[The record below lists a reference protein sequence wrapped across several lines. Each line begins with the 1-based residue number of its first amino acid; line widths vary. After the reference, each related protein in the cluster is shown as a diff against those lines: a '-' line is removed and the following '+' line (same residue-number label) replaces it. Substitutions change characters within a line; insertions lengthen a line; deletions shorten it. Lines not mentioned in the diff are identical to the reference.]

1 MHDYSSIMH
10 AMEHIKTT
18 QTQREAQVF
27 TLLHAATRIER
38 KLDQALSCT
47 RGISFTEYHLLK
59 QLQSMHS
66 GSATRVDLA
75 RAVRL
80 TPSAVTRALKP
91 LEKMGMVQ
99 TEKSDRDARRSMAS
113 LTAAGIEVLKDADG
127 IVTDAISELPPT
139 DNSPESWVAMVDTLA
154 NH

>member
-1 MHDYSSIMH
+1 MH
-10 AMEHIKTT
+10 AMKNNETR
-18 QTQREAQVF
+18 QMEREVQVF

-59 QLQSMHS
+59 QLQSIHS

-113 LTAAGIEVLKDADG
+113 LTVAGREVLSDADG
-127 IVTDAISELPPT
+127 IISDAISELPPT
-139 DNSPESWVAMVDTLA
+139 DNSSESWLAMIDTLA

>member
-1 MHDYSSIMH
+1 MH
-10 AMEHIKTT
+10 AMKNTDTLTME
-18 QTQREAQVF
+18 REAQVF

-59 QLQSMHS
+59 QLQTIHS

-113 LTAAGIEVLKDADG
+113 LTTAGREVLSDADG
-127 IVTDAISELPPT
+127 IISDAISELPPT
-139 DNSPESWVAMVDTLA
+139 DNSSESWLAMIDTLA

>member
-1 MHDYSSIMH
+1 MKNT
-10 AMEHIKTT
+10 ETLHID
-18 QTQREAQVF
+18 REAQIF
-27 TLLHAATRIER
+27 TLLYAATRIER

-59 QLQSMHS
+59 QLQSIHS

-113 LTAAGIEVLKDADG
+113 LTAAGREVLSDADG
-127 IVTDAISELPPT
+127 IVSDAISELPTT
-139 DNSPESWVAMVDTLA
+139 DNSSESWLTMIDTLA
-154 NH
+154 YH

>member
-1 MHDYSSIMH
+1 MKQ
-10 AMEHIKTT
+10 E
-18 QTQREAQVF
+18 QTVQKEREEQIFA
-27 TLLHAATRIER
+27 LLHAATRIER

-47 RGISFTEYHLLK
+47 RGISFTEYHLLR
-59 QLQSMHS
+59 QLLSLHN

-91 LEKMGMVQ
+91 LEKMGMVV

-113 LTAAGIEVLKDADG
+113 LTDAGREVLSDGDG
-127 IVTDAISELPPT
+127 IVSDAITELPPT
-139 DNSPESWVAMVDTLA
+139 DNSSDSWLAMINTLS
-154 NH
+154 NR

>member
-1 MHDYSSIMH
+1 MQSMNQLSP
-10 AMEHIKTT
+10 T
-18 QTQREAQVF
+18 QTERETQVF
-27 TLLHAATRIER
+27 SLLHAATRIER

-91 LEKMGMVQ
+91 LEKMGMVL

-113 LTAAGIEVLKDADG
+113 LTDAGREVLQDADG
-127 IVTDAISELPPT
+127 IVTDAISELPST
-139 DNSPESWVAMVDTLA
+139 DNTPESWLALIDTMA
-154 NH
+154 NR

>member
-1 MHDYSSIMH
+1 MHDMKQTAH
-10 AMEHIKTT
+10 TT
-18 QTQREAQVF
+18 REAQVF
-27 TLLHAATRIER
+27 SLLHAATRIEK

-59 QLQSMHS
+59 QLHS
-66 GSATRVDLA
+66 LHSSSATRVDLA

-113 LTAAGIEVLKDADG
+113 LTDAGVDVLQDADG
-127 IVTDAISELPPT
+127 IVSDAIAELPQT
-139 DNSPESWVAMVDTLA
+139 DNSSESWLAMIDTLA

>member
-1 MHDYSSIMH
+1 M
-10 AMEHIKTT
+10 KQV
-18 QTQREAQVF
+18 QTIQAIREAQVF
-27 TLLHAATRIER
+27 SLLHAAMRIER

-47 RGISFTEYHLLK
+47 RGISFTEFHLLK
-59 QLQSMHS
+59 QLQSQHE

-91 LEKMGMVQ
+91 LEKMGIVR

-113 LTAAGIEVLKDADG
+113 LTDAGREVLRDADG
-127 IVTDAISELPPT
+127 IVTDAISELPQT
-139 DNSPESWVAMVDTLA
+139 DDSSDSWLAMIDTLA

>member
-1 MHDYSSIMH
+1 MKNTESIQI
-10 AMEHIKTT
+10 E
-18 QTQREAQVF
+18 REAQIF

-59 QLQSMHS
+59 QLQTIHN

-113 LTAAGIEVLKDADG
+113 LTTAGKEVLSDADG
-127 IVTDAISELPPT
+127 IVSDAISELPPT
-139 DNSPESWVAMVDTLA
+139 DNSSESWLSMIDSLA

>member
-1 MHDYSSIMH
+1 MN
-10 AMEHIKTT
+10 T
-18 QTQREAQVF
+18 QPTQSQREVQVF
-27 TLLHAATRIER
+27 NLLHAATRIER

-59 QLQSMHS
+59 QLQSLHS

-91 LEKMGMVQ
+91 LEKMGMVETQ
-99 TEKSDRDARRSMAS
+99 KSDRDARRSMAS
-113 LTAAGIEVLKDADG
+113 LTEAGRVVLQDADG
-127 IVTDAISELPPT
+127 IVRDAIAELPET
-139 DNSPESWVAMVDTLA
+139 DDSADSWLALIATLA